1 MDVGATVSW
10 TAVGASTAGDCV
22 CDAVVSSC
30 DVASSV
36 GSMVSARRGVAV
48 AGVEVPCC
56 VSTLDSIVGVSSTV
70 VGTVIEGVLTGAEV
84 SEVVT
89 AVEVAVL
96 GDSHP
101 LEFCQ
106 FSLGSTVMTLNSD
119 SKSSAPNNREVL
131 MRTRPPNDR
140 IFCHRF
146 G

>member
-1 MDVGATVSW
+1 
-10 TAVGASTAGDCV
+10 
-22 CDAVVSSC
+22 
-30 DVASSV
+30 
-36 GSMVSARRGVAV
+36 
-48 AGVEVPCC
+48 CC
-56 VSTLDSIVGVSSTV
+56 VSTLDSIVGVSSTE

-131 MRTRPPNDR
+131 MRTVRQTTGSSATDLGSNQCGRSLGESDLVLLFLPVLRWRVLVPA
-140 IFCHRF
+140 HRNQVPSLDCLH
-146 G
+146 